1 MNAQVSTAQIK
12 AVVVGDIPAHRL
24 LWLRTSEDGKTLRIG
39 LPRQDGYPVD
49 FVSTR
54 ELKDGEE
61 VTVTIKGDPIWLV
74 EAAET
79 LKPGQ
84 NVYVDSTGR
93 LIGSHGEHLHS
104 VGYVLEAAQ
113 KGDIVRMV
121 RNYKFYSDRLPL
133 DESQEE

>member
-12 AVVVGDIPAHRL
+12 AEVVGDIPAHRL

-39 LPRQDGYPVD
+39 LPRQDGSPAD
-49 FVSTR
+49 LVSTR

-74 EAAET
+74 EAAEALT
-79 LKPGQ
+79 PGQ
-84 NVYVDSTGR
+84 NVYVDTTGR
-93 LIGSHGEHLHS
+93 LIGSHGKHLHS
-104 VGYVLEAAQ
+104 VGYVLDAAQ
-113 KGDIVRMV
+113 EGDVVRLV
-121 RNYKFYSDRLPL
+121 RNYKFYSSRLPL